1 MLGIVIGIVN
11 ANFFHSEL
19 RPIIFRTLQKP
30 KAKYFLISLAVFA
43 VMFLQV
49 LIAYLYVENY
59 FPIPDGWRA
68 IIFSL
73 CKNPRKTQL
82 LHHNNLVCAGFP
94 FFIPVIYFWRALAG
108 SDDKSFNGDNNQLI
122 FQKRTIVVGVFICLA
137 RAGLQL
143 FVDYFSTD
151 FLPKLLFGT
160 KDLDIVPDLILKRLL
175 QSFLFATFPVIQLE
189 QMIR

>member
-1 MLGIVIGIVN
+1 VIGSVN
-11 ANFFHSEL
+11 ANFFHEEL
-19 RPIIFRTLQKP
+19 RPLIFRTLQKP
-30 KAKYFLISLAVFA
+30 KAKYFWISLAVFV

-49 LIAYLYVENY
+49 LAAYLYVENY
-59 FPIPDGWRA
+59 FPIPESWRA

-94 FFIPVIYFWRALAG
+94 FFIPVVYFWRARKGAG
-108 SDDKSFNGDNNQLI
+108 DKSFNGANNQLI
-122 FQKRTIVVGVFICLA
+122 FQKRTVVVGILICLL
-137 RAGLQL
+137 RAGVQL
-143 FVDYFSTD
+143 FADYFSTD
-151 FLPKLLFGT
+151 FLPKLFFGT

-175 QSFLFATFPVIQLE
+175 QSFLLATFPVIQLE